1 VDAKGMLTNR
11 AFISDRDE
19 NFNVFNL
26 DAFYTWDFRLG
37 SRLILGY
44 KNWLGNNEMV
54 TTRGSNTYL
63 YNLGKMF
70 NLRHGNEITV
80 RFIYF
85 LDYNQLKRKK

>member
-1 VDAKGMLTNR
+1 MLTDR
-11 AFISDRDE
+11 AFLNGMDE
-19 NFNVFNL
+19 NFNIFNL

-44 KNWLGNNEMV
+44 KNWLGNDEMV
-54 TTRGSNTYL
+54 TPGTPNNYL

-70 NLRHGNEITV
+70 GLRHGNEVTV

-85 LDYNQLKRKK
+85 LDYNQLRKK